1 MDFDWGDGSYDATAR
16 QLYPV
21 AVRAVELAS
30 VQRGE
35 RLLDLGC
42 GNGNVAVV
50 ALSGGA
56 VVSAVDPS
64 ERLVEATRAR
74 IAAMGEQAHVIRG
87 EGSHLEFADGAFDV
101 VVAVFSVIF
110 APDAAACVRE
120 MLRVTRPGGRL
131 VITSW
136 EPGGPVNDIS
146 EILRSPGAER
156 PPSPWA
162 QAESLRELFA
172 PYQVEVKSTR
182 EQVSLGARSAQAW
195 LTDLETNHP
204 YWRAMRRQRD
214 ADWPELRRRSLQILE
229 AANEDPGA
237 FRVSSNYWATRVYVR
252 G

>member
-120 MLRVTRPGGRL
+120 MLRVTRPGGA
-131 VITSW
+131 
-136 EPGGPVNDIS
+136 PGDH
-146 EILRSPGAER
+146 
-156 PPSPWA
+156 
-162 QAESLRELFA
+162 Q
-172 PYQVEVKSTR
+172 
-182 EQVSLGARSAQAW
+182 LG
-195 LTDLETNHP
+195 T
-204 YWRAMRRQRD
+204 
-214 ADWPELRRRSLQILE
+214 RRSGE
-229 AANEDPGA
+229 
-237 FRVSSNYWATRVYVR
+237 
-252 G
+252 